1 MNMNSQ
7 KNQLGWLKS

>member
-7 KNQLGWLKS
+7 KNQLGWLES